1 MGLLHTRHKFTYDLP
16 AVHALREKNL
26 VSKPPVERDQVGKG
40 AHLVAQPGIYLS
52 GDVDVG
58 FSDVYDADVSGDT
71 NVDDDGGGDDD
82 GGRCLPVMPEKAR
95 GTVGQ
100 PEGE

>member
-1 MGLLHTRHKFTYDLP
+1 MLM
-16 AVHALREKNL
+16 L
-26 VSKPPVERDQVGKG
+26 VSVMYMMLM
-40 AHLVAQPGIYLS
+40 LVVI
-52 GDVDVG
+52 
-58 FSDVYDADVSGDT
+58 T
-71 NVDDDGGGDDD
+71 NVDDDGGGHDD

>member
-1 MGLLHTRHKFTYDLP
+1 MSDQQHSCRSSIDSYIFVLVSAMGLLHTRHKFTYDLP

-58 FSDVYDADVSGDT
+58 FSDVYDADVSGDYK
-71 NVDDDGGGDDD
+71 
-82 GGRCLPVMPEKAR
+82 C
-95 GTVGQ
+95 
-100 PEGE
+100 